1 MYIHTSTYIYF
12 GNVLA
17 YVCVCVCGAYN
28 VSTYAHIFILLGV
41 ATLPHKVPHTHRTHT
56 HTHIHSCT
64 QTYLFKTN
72 NIQKSTRRKNCCFLF
87 LSPSL
92 GAVQGCRLQTEIEL
106 RSCWF
111 PRPPQTPRRL
121 QFQFVCH
128 QNVPLT
134 KAPTDESFARLVL
147 FCCLC
152 CFCVE
157 MNRRTLGF
165 LTFKV
170 IPAPTSPTPPKR
182 ERPTKKT
189 ETFHTKCCQ
198 PTCALYTDFDISWQ
212 CSWAALTAVN
222 VVAGLMLHCAG
233 EGPQS
238 WAELVGLGWALKCR
252 HVV

>member
-106 RSCWF
+106 RSWWF
-111 PRPPQTPRRL
+111 PRPP
-121 QFQFVCH
+121 
-128 QNVPLT
+128 N
-134 KAPTDESFARLVL
+134 
-147 FCCLC
+147 
-152 CFCVE
+152 
-157 MNRRTLGF
+157 
-165 LTFKV
+165 
-170 IPAPTSPTPPKR
+170 PTSPAVSVCVSPKCSTNKSTHWR
-182 ERPTKKT
+182 KFC
-189 ETFHTKCCQ
+189 ETCTFLLPLQ
-198 PTCALYTDFDISWQ
+198 FL
-212 CSWAALTAVN
+212 
-222 VVAGLMLHCAG
+222 
-233 EGPQS
+233 
-238 WAELVGLGWALKCR
+238 CR
-252 HVV
+252 NE